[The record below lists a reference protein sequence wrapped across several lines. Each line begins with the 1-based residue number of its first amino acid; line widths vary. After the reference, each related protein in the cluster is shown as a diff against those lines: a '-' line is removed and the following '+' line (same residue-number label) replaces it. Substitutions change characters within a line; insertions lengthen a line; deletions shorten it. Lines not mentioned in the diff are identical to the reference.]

1 MGLEQDMSILGRV
14 ALFRDLTRDQLR
26 LLAFGAE
33 RLRLPA
39 GRNLYYEDAPA
50 DCAFIVVE
58 GEIELFHMRDGKRV
72 ELGKVA
78 KGSLLGELALIAPGR
93 RPTGATALVDSEL
106 LRVDQKL
113 FRRLL
118 EEYPETAQR
127 LHRMIMAGLK
137 AFLDRIAQLQNAF
150 RD

>member
-1 MGLEQDMSILGRV
+1 MGLEQDMVILGRV

-33 RLRLPA
+33 HLRLPA

-58 GEIELFHMRDGKRV
+58 GEIELFRMREGKRID
-72 ELGKVA
+72 LGKVG

-93 RPTGATALVDSEL
+93 RPTGATALVEADL

-118 EEYPETAQR
+118 EEYPETAHR
-127 LHRMIMAGLK
+127 LHRVISAGLK
-137 AFLDRIAQLQNAF
+137 AFLDRITTLQNAF
-150 RD
+150 RE